1 MREDSMVSKNRK
13 IVLDFQQ
20 IVAGALL
27 KFRSIDILDLELI
40 VAKLEESGFVVPE
53 EFDYKLGNIC
63 EYIKHHDNGEICFRK
78 RVDYSNVEVM
88 DLFKRIAGR
97 SLLDF
102 FAKVDAIAFK
112 KEKGKLLAEE
122 GNRLLNSGRVL
133 LISDDLKDSE
143 RFREY
148 GFRNV
153 DHFTSVVRAE
163 LYFFKRPLE
172 LDNYQVI
179 VLGRHLAIDNFRNRG
194 LARKIN
200 ALKNANRV
208 LVTNF
213 SAYELDDTNLYYVS
227 ASNYRSWQQWFFEE
241 KRLDDAMRDI
251 VVSAISVGATDSIE
265 CDIVF
270 TPCRQDLGII
280 PKKELPKT
288 VQDMSILYLTTIK
301 DMSSARMIAKNLGLR
316 VTFVEED
323 NFAFD
328 QVVDRLSDFDMIIG
342 SEDYSKSL
350 SMSSV
355 ECSTQCKYTGKP
367 MVLLATYKNRYHL
380 EGPKND
386 FADTVIY
393 GKQISLDYTFGN
405 YSLQPEEIRSIEF
418 GVPKVSDRN
427 EDVASRYMREEL
439 GDIEAILSACVNLY
453 NEKAQILGNGSLD
466 VGNLK
471 SASEYQSLLTETFV
485 AEEARIDVAFAPIK
499 KIDEIMTMIK
509 DYCAYRSK
517 GLVPKSLAGLKI
529 SETESGY
536 MVEVRLQGQALS
548 AFTFSKNGSSVE
560 NVRVF
565 NIRFR
570 TKQGRL
576 SDPMN
581 VGVYPC
587 NCSLPG
593 LPRQPK
599 EREWDVIN
607 GIYKKL
613 LTSVAPLLDG
623 AREKEAKGKSFTI
636 QKKN

>member
-1 MREDSMVSKNRK
+1 MLSKNRK

-40 VAKLEESGFVVPE
+40 VAKLEERGFVAPE
-53 EFDYKLGNIC
+53 KFDYKLGNIC
-63 EYIKHHDNGEICFRK
+63 EYITRHDNGEIGFRK
-78 RVDYSNVEVM
+78 RVDDNNAEVR

-102 FAKVDAIAFK
+102 FANMDVIAFK
-112 KEKGKLLAEE
+112 KEKGKMLDEQ

-163 LYFFKRPLE
+163 SYFFKRPLE

-194 LARKIN
+194 LTKRIN
-200 ALKNANRV
+200 VLKNAKRV
-208 LVTNF
+208 LVVNF
-213 SAYELDDTNLYYVS
+213 SAYELGNTDLYYVS
-227 ASNYRSWQQWFFEE
+227 ASNYRNWQQWFFEE

-251 VVSAISVGATDSIE
+251 VSSAIAVGATDSIE
-265 CDIVF
+265 CDTEF
-270 TPCRQDLGII
+270 APCRQDLGII

-288 VQDMSILYLTTIK
+288 VEDINILYLTTIK
-301 DMSSARMIAKNLGLR
+301 DMDSARKVVENLGLR

-323 NFAFD
+323 NFTFD
-328 QVVDRLSDFDMIIG
+328 QIVDRLSDFDIIIG
-342 SEDYSKSL
+342 SDSYSKSL
-350 SMSSV
+350 SLSSV

-367 MVLLATYKNRYHL
+367 MVLLATYKNQYHL

-386 FADTVIY
+386 FDDVVVY

-405 YSLQPEEIRSIEF
+405 YSLQPEETRSIEF
-418 GVPKVSDRN
+418 GVPKVSNEN
-427 EDVASRYMREEL
+427 EDIASRYMKEEL
-439 GDIEAILSACVNLY
+439 GDIEAVLSVCVNLY
-453 NEKAQILGNGSLD
+453 NEKMQVFGNESLD

-471 SASEYQSLLTETFV
+471 SASEYQSLLSKSFA
-485 AEEARIDVAFAPIK
+485 AEEARLDVAFAPIK
-499 KIDEIMTMIK
+499 KIGEIMTMIK
-509 DYCAYRSK
+509 DYCVYRSRN
-517 GLVPKSLAGLKI
+517 LVPKSISHIKI

-536 MVEVRLQGQALS
+536 MLEIRYQGQALS
-548 AFTFSKNGSSVE
+548 ALTFSKSEPAVE
-560 NVRVF
+560 NVKVF
-565 NIRFR
+565 NMRFR

-576 SDPMN
+576 SEPMN
-581 VGVYPC
+581 VGVYPD

-613 LTSVAPLLDG
+613 LTSVAPLVDE
-623 AREKEAKGKSFTI
+623 AREKEVKGKSFTI